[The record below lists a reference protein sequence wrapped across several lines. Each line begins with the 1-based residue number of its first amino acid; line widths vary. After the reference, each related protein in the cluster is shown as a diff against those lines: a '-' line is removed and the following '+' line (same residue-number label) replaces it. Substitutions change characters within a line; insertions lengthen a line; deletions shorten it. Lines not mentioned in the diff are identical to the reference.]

1 MRGPAQEQQDHNAG
15 SRGGRWMGTPPFV
28 RVALLATV
36 ACACPTS
43 IGAGDS
49 EGGMVAQLHYA
60 RGPPCGFVDARGC
73 LLEEGCMRGRAVGV
87 ASRCDQTTAAH
98 SARRQRAALP
108 SLAAVAHG
116 GNSHQARRF
125 PEDRKW
131 FVSSLGAAEPHRGGM
146 SYFEE
151 TWGPVLEE
159 ARQKRNRSAAVG
171 NPTPRSE
178 QSAGGARERADSEP
192 RPAGGARA
200 AGASDAGDHVQAM
213 LEAHS
218 ESDNDDSE
226 GADMPWQNPYG
237 PADHGPAP
245 ASSMPQGRNRRG
257 SAPPAR
263 QDSERRGGAKE
274 APRCGP
280 RGSVRGRA
288 L

>member
-1 MRGPAQEQQDHNAG
+1 MIEEAQVHWD
-15 SRGGRWMGTPPFV
+15 F
-28 RVALLATV
+28 
-36 ACACPTS
+36 
-43 IGAGDS
+43 
-49 EGGMVAQLHYA
+49 
-60 RGPPCGFVDARGC
+60 
-73 LLEEGCMRGRAVGV
+73 LLEEMQWLAKDMERERKWKIKQSKRFAFSVVRGRHDLDSKVE
-87 ASRCDQTTAAH
+87 R
-98 SARRQRAALP
+98 
-108 SLAAVAHG
+108 
-116 GNSHQARRF
+116 QAR
-125 PEDRKW
+125 E
-131 FVSSLGAAEPHRGGM
+131 
-146 SYFEE
+146 
-151 TWGPVLEE
+151 EE

-171 NPTPRSE
+171 NHTPRSE

-200 AGASDAGDHVQAM
+200 AVASDAGDHVQAM